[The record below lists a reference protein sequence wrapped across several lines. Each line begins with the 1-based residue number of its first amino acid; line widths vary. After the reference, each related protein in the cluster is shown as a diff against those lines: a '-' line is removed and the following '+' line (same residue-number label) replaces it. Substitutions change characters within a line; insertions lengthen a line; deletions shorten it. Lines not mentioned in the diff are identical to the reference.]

1 MTQAR
6 AGQSNLKILL
16 VSLAGIGDTLLATPL
31 LRALREQLP
40 QAQID
45 ALVMWAGSRDLLEGN
60 PRVNTVHYQH
70 LLRESHVQ
78 NLRFLWGVRRQGYD
92 LSINT
97 YPQGK
102 IQYRITARLIN
113 ARRRLSHYYENRHL
127 WDDWLVT
134 DAIEQDYHVHCIEN
148 NLNFLPL
155 IGLKKNPSLQ
165 TGTSGPDSQ
174 LSTLNSQLS
183 LDCEIYFPAGELT
196 WAEEFARAHHL
207 AQKQVLGLHVGSGK
221 TKNLIHKRWPLDH
234 YLALGRALLAAYPEL
249 VILLFGGPDEQADN
263 EALLQQLQSNRV
275 LRVISRTIKQGVA
288 VLRHCQV
295 FLSVDNVFM
304 HLAAAMK
311 VPRQIVIESPTFNQT
326 IEPYHRPFRLVR
338 NPMVAGRNLDYYR
351 YDGRDIQGGREHL
364 LACMRSITPDMA
376 LEAVREA
383 LDLNEAD

>member
-196 WAEEFARAHHL
+196 WAEEFAHAHHL

-383 LDLNEAD
+383 LD